1 MSTIL
6 DISINVKEVSESRL
20 KEVDLDNLAF
30 GSTFSDHMFEMNYKN
45 GAWGDAF
52 IKPYEN
58 MTISPACSALHY
70 GQAIFEGMKA
80 YRTFDDKIML
90 FRPEKNAKRF
100 NISANRMSMPDVPE
114 ELFLQALH
122 AIVGLDKKWVPAK
135 DGYSLYLR
143 PYMFANDPYIGVRT
157 SNNYKFIVFT
167 CPVGKY
173 YSKRIKVKV
182 ADKYVRAF
190 SGGTGF
196 AKAAGNYA
204 ATLYPALLVGKEG
217 FDQVLWTD
225 GYEHK
230 YVQEIGTMNFFCII
244 DGVAYTPPTDGQIL
258 EGVTRASVITL
269 LKDEG
274 YTVKE
279 QAITIQEIEK
289 AFDAGKLDDAFG
301 TGTAASVSPIAEINY
316 NGKALTINENKSIS
330 EKIKTRLDNIKYG
343 REEDRFNWMVEVMH

>member
-1 MSTIL
+1 MSLVVDT
-6 DISINVKEVSESRL
+6 SIKIQEVSESRL
-20 KEVDLDNLAF
+20 SEVDFENLTF
-30 GSTFSDHMFEMNYKN
+30 GNIFSDHMFEVDYIDGN
-45 GAWGDAF
+45 WGEPV
-52 IKPYEN
+52 IKPYQD
-58 MTISPACSALHY
+58 MRLSPACSALHY
-70 GQAIFEGMKA
+70 GQSIFEGMKA
-80 YRTFDDKIML
+80 YKSVDGKIQL
-90 FRPEKNAKRF
+90 FRPEKNARRF
-100 NISANRMSMPDVPE
+100 NISANRMSMPSIPE
-114 ELFLQALH
+114 SLFLEALH
-122 AIVGLDKKWVPAK
+122 TLVNLDKAWAPKQ
-135 DGYSLYLR
+135 DGHSLYIR
-143 PYMFANDPYIGVRT
+143 PFMFANDPFIGVRT
-157 SNNYKFIVFT
+157 SSNYKFIVFT

-182 ADKYVRAF
+182 ANQYVRAF
-190 SGGTGF
+190 KGGTGF

-230 YVQEIGTMNFFCII
+230 YVQEIGTMNFFCIM

-258 EGVTRASVITL
+258 EGITRASVISL

-279 QAITIQEIEK
+279 QAITIKEIEK

-316 NGKALTINENKSIS
+316 NGKAMVINENKSIA

-343 REEDRFNWMVEVMH
+343 READQFNWMVEVV

>member
-1 MSTIL
+1 MDTAL

-20 KEVDLDNLAF
+20 KEIDLNNLTF
-30 GSTFSDHMFEMNYKN
+30 GSTFSDHMFEMDYEN
-45 GAWGDAF
+45 GNWGEAF
-52 IKPYEN
+52 IKPYQN

-80 YRTFDDKIML
+80 YRTVDDKIVL
-90 FRPEKNAKRF
+90 FRPEKNARRF
-100 NISANRMSMPDVPE
+100 NISANRMSMPSLPE

-122 AIVGLDKKWVPAK
+122 ALVSIDKDWVPAK
-135 DGYSLYLR
+135 EGYSLYLR

-173 YSKRIKVKV
+173 YTKHIKVKV

-244 DGVAYTPPTDGQIL
+244 DGVAYTPPADGQIL

-279 QAITIQEIEK
+279 QPIAIQEIGK

-316 NGKALTINENKSIS
+316 NGKALTINKHKAIA
-330 EKIKTRLDNIKYG
+330 EKIKTRLDDIKYG
-343 REEDRFNWMVEVMH
+343 REEDQFNWMVEVT

>member
-1 MSTIL
+1 MDTIL
-6 DISINVKEVSESRL
+6 DISINVKEVNESKL
-20 KEVDLDNLAF
+20 PEVDFNNLAF
-30 GSTFSDHMFEMNYKN
+30 GSTFSDHMFEMDYQN
-45 GAWGDAF
+45 GSWGETY
-52 IKPYEN
+52 IKPYQN
-58 MTISPACSALHY
+58 IAISPACSALHY

-80 YRTFDDKIML
+80 YRTVNDKIML
-90 FRPEKNAKRF
+90 FRPDKNAKRF
-100 NISANRMSMPDVPE
+100 NISANRMSMPGVPE
-114 ELFLQALH
+114 ELFLQALQ
-122 AIVGLDKKWVPAK
+122 ALVGLDKDWVPNK

-157 SNNYKFIVFT
+157 SNFYKFIVFT

-190 SGGTGF
+190 KGGTGF

-230 YVQEIGTMNFFCII
+230 YVHEIGTMNFFCIM
-244 DGVAYTPPTDGQIL
+244 DGVVYTPPTDGQIL

-274 YTVKE
+274 YTIKE
-279 QAITIQEIEK
+279 QPISILEIEK

-316 NGKALTINENKSIS
+316 NGKAMVINEEKSVA
-330 EKIKTRLDNIKYG
+330 EKIKTRLDDIKYG
-343 REEDRFNWMVEVMH
+343 REEDKFNWMVEVA

>member
-1 MSTIL
+1 MDTAL
-6 DISINVKEVSESRL
+6 DNLINVKEVNESKL
-20 KEVDLDNLAF
+20 PKVDLENLVF
-30 GSTFSDHMFEMNYKN
+30 GSTFSDHMFEVNYEN
-45 GAWGDAF
+45 GNWGEAF
-52 IKPYEN
+52 IKPYQN
-58 MTISPACSALHY
+58 MTLSPACSALHY

-80 YRTFDDKIML
+80 YRT
-90 FRPEKNAKRF
+90 
-100 NISANRMSMPDVPE
+100 
-114 ELFLQALH
+114 
-122 AIVGLDKKWVPAK
+122 VPAK
-135 DGYSLYLR
+135 DGFSLYLR

-157 SNNYKFIVFT
+157 SKHYKFIVFT

-173 YSKRIKVKV
+173 YTKRIKVKV

-190 SGGTGF
+190 NGGTGF

-230 YVQEIGTMNFFCII
+230 YVQEIGTMNFFCIM

-274 YTVKE
+274 FTVKE
-279 QAITIQEIEK
+279 QPVTIQEIER

-316 NGKALTINENKSIS
+316 NGKAMVINESKS
-330 EKIKTRLDNIKYG
+330 KTRLDDIKYG
-343 REEDRFNWMVEVMH
+343 REEDRFNWMVEVV